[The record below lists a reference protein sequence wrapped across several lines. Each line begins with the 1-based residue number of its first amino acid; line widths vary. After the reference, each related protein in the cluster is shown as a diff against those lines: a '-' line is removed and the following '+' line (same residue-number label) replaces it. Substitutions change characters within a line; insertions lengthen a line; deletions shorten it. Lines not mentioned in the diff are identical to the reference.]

1 MRQRPLGRTGIL
13 VSEISFGCV
22 ELGIPYGIGVKQASD
37 MLPEAEAVRLLQAA
51 LDEGINFFDTAP
63 AYGTSE
69 ALLGQAF
76 ADRRDR
82 AVICTKAPH
91 QAADSELLARP
102 EELRRVLEQAL
113 TASLHQL
120 RTDYVDV
127 YMLHRATDEALGSPA
142 LIGILRDFRDR
153 GLIRAFG
160 ASTYPGGTT
169 GTALASEAWEVL
181 QIAIHAMDRRE
192 EPYLRQAV
200 EAGVG
205 IVTRSVLF
213 KGILTD
219 RGRQLHPALA
229 AVAAHRQRLIDALP
243 EGSSLAAAA
252 TQYILGLPGVSSVLL
267 GIDRLV
273 YLEQALAAATAPA
286 MPAATRSAWDAL
298 AYPDPDFL
306 DLPAWDRKGWL

>member
-1 MRQRPLGRTGIL
+1 MRQCPLGRTGIL
-13 VSEISFGCV
+13 VSEVSFGCV
-22 ELGIPYGIGVKQASD
+22 ELGIPYGIGVKHASD
-37 MLPEAEAVRLLQAA
+37 MLPEAEAVRLLQTA

-82 AVICTKAPH
+82 AMICTKAPH
-91 QAADSELLARP
+91 QAADTALLARP
-102 EELRRVLEQAL
+102 DELRRVLEEAL
-113 TASLHQL
+113 FASLRQL

-127 YMLHRATDEALGSPA
+127 YMLHRATDEALRSPA
-142 LIGILRDFRDR
+142 LIGILGEFREK

-169 GTALASEAWEVL
+169 ATALASGAWEVL

-192 EPYLRQAV
+192 EPYLRQAA

-229 AVAAHRQRLIDALP
+229 AVAAHRQRLIEALP
-243 EGSSLAAAA
+243 GIIGLATAA

-267 GIDRLV
+267 GIDRFT
-273 YLEQALAAATAPA
+273 YLEQALATVAAPT
-286 MPAATRSAWDAL
+286 MPVATRRAWDAL
-298 AYPDPDFL
+298 TYPDPDFL
-306 DLPAWDRKGWL
+306 DLPAWDRNGWL